1 MEPRIYKIFCYGT
14 LKSNHPRS
22 MTASYPTAKFL
33 TEFTLRDHTLYKMPF
48 RDAPVMVPYLGE
60 FVIGEIYAVDQSTL
74 DELDKREGVHTGW
87 YTREYIKEL
96 DVYVYM
102 WKHSVVFFKHI
113 GPIFFHRKKRGILQ
127 WLIK

>member
-1 MEPRIYKIFCYGT
+1 MEPRIYKVFCYGT

-33 TEFTLRDHTLYKMPF
+33 TKYFLRNHTLYKMPF
-48 RDAPVMVPYLGE
+48 RDAPVMVPKLDSV
-60 FVIGEIYAVDQSTL
+60 VIGEIYAVDESTL
-74 DELDKREGVHTGW
+74 KKLDEREGVHTGW